1 MNATLFRKARRILAA
16 DTLSSDKE
24 RAFLTRAFAL
34 AWASAVTRRP
44 VSAVTADLSDFLPP
58 EPTVSSAL
66 KCQIYAQLSAA
77 SAGPEGTK
85 NAFTPEILALQH
97 EYTAPNTRAKGIF
110 YTPWPAAQRLT
121 AETLDGWLSSAAKT
135 PQMKLTAL
143 TAFTA
148 CDPAAGAGGLL
159 IPLWL
164 TLAER
169 RRAAGDT
176 SPLAALL
183 SDISNRLYAADLD
196 ASALFALR
204 LRASL
209 TFYARTG
216 QKPPK
221 TLFSNLLPG
230 DALAGDKISV
240 WREKFPRVFASGGFD
255 AVLCNPPYIG
265 QKNHKTV
272 FENLRKNPHWR
283 PRLVPKGDLLY
294 LFFHLALDILRPRGV
309 AGFLTTAYFAQA
321 ASAYGL
327 RMRLKEETAFL
338 RLIDFHSKSL
348 FARARGQHNL
358 ISVFQKTTDKS
369 ALCRIGENNQTVSQ
383 TELYSGPAHF
393 LTTAAQDEITAALL
407 RKMEAAPLRLK
418 DVASVSNGL
427 MTGCDKISAAHLSR
441 HRLPGIHKGNGVFVL
456 SSAEKDALHLSP
468 AELTKLKPF
477 FKNSDISPYTPNTA
491 ANYWLVDFFYPN
503 DRETDFSVYPH
514 LTAHLARFK
523 PVLLARKQNNNGID
537 KQLKK
542 GVYWFASVRR
552 KLDFDAEKL
561 VVPHRARTNTF
572 AFAPGPWYASS
583 DVYFISAPKPG
594 FSLWY
599 LLALFNS
606 APYYSWLYYHG
617 KRKGNLLE
625 LYAQPLS
632 DLPVPHAD
640 TKTQTELETWA
651 KEIYRKKTENPAA
664 DTSREENTVNRLV
677 GKLFRLTQEELT
689 LAERRRQTQK
699 A

>member
-1 MNATLFRKARRILAA
+1 MNATLFRKVRRMLAA
-16 DTLSSDKE
+16 DTLSADKE

-66 KCQIYAQLSAA
+66 KCQIYARLSAA

-85 NAFTPEILALQH
+85 NAFTPEILALLH
-97 EYTAPNTRAKGIF
+97 EHTAPNTRAKGIF

-121 AETLDGWLSSAAKT
+121 EETLDGWLSSAAKT
-135 PQMKLTAL
+135 PQTKLTAL

-196 ASALFALR
+196 AAALFALR
-204 LRASL
+204 LRAAL

-255 AVLCNPPYIG
+255 AVLCNPPYVG
-265 QKNHKTV
+265 QKNNKAL
-272 FENLRKNPHWR
+272 FERLRRQARWKPYIS
-283 PRLVPKGDLLY
+283 PKGDLLY
-294 LFFHLALDILRPRGV
+294 LFFHLALEVLKPGGV
-309 AGFLTTAYFAQA
+309 GGFLTTAYFAQA
-321 ASAYGL
+321 ASAAEL
-327 RMRLKEETAFL
+327 RARLKQETAFL
-338 RLIDFHSKSL
+338 RLLDFHSARL
-348 FARARGQHNL
+348 FARAPGQHNL
-358 ISVFQKTTDKS
+358 ISVFQKTDEKP
-369 ALCRIGENNQTVSQ
+369 LCRVGKENQPVAQ
-383 TELYSGPAHF
+383 EALYSGPAYF
-393 LTTAAQDEITAALL
+393 LNTAAQDDTTASLL
-407 RKMEAAPLRLK
+407 RKMAAAPLRLK
-418 DVASVSNGL
+418 DVAAVSNGL

-441 HRLPGIHKGNGVFVL
+441 HRLPGIHKGDGVFVL
-456 SSAEKDALHLSP
+456 SQAEKDALHLSP

-477 FKNSDISPYTPNTA
+477 FKNSDIAPYTPNTA

-514 LTAHLARFK
+514 LTAHLARFQ

-542 GVYWFASVRR
+542 GAYWFGSVRR
-552 KLDFDAEKL
+552 KMDFDADKL
-561 VVPHRARTNTF
+561 AAPQRARANTF

-606 APYYSWLYYHG
+606 APYYAWLFHMG

-625 LYAQPLS
+625 LYSQPLS
-632 DLPVPHAD
+632 ELPVPQA
-640 TKTQTELETWA
+640 KKPQQNALETLA
-651 KEIYRKKTENPAA
+651 KEIYRKKKENPAA
-664 DTSREENTVNRLV
+664 DTSREEEAVNLLV
-677 GKLFRLTQEELT
+677 GTLFTLTPRELARAVT
-689 LAERRRQTQK
+689 MRPK
-699 A
+699 